1 MSGHVLKIVFVVL
14 AIQFGIGNAS
24 FAGWIGD
31 MFGSTEKAMGVAP
44 SGYHVEEFENQLTK
58 WARRVR
64 EDRIDEIMEQFQS
77 GSDSGCKPVDF
88 RNKMN
93 ELLNDADLGFEF
105 ESCEN
110 AASGA
115 KQCFASI
122 HCRAFGGGF
131 TKIRRGDDLK
141 PVQFML
147 KCTDNAVL
155 LMYFDAEEA

>member
-1 MSGHVLKIVFVVL
+1 MSGHNMLKIVFAVL
-14 AIQFGIGNAS
+14 VIQFGIGNAS
-24 FAGWIGD
+24 FAEWIGKVV
-31 MFGSTEKAMGVAP
+31 GSTALTAEKAMGVAP
-44 SGYHVEEFENQLTK
+44 SGYHVKEFENQITK

-110 AASGA
+110 AASG
-115 KQCFASI
+115 
-122 HCRAFGGGF
+122 
-131 TKIRRGDDLK
+131 
-141 PVQFML
+141 
-147 KCTDNAVL
+147 
-155 LMYFDAEEA
+155 